1 MKKLNLSN
9 ISTTV
14 GMPQKSGSLTH
25 IQSAY
30 QEALNSIVRSIISD
44 GIYQSDVGY
53 ILHGCVNSGSGLNY
67 NISEGAIFLNGEI
80 YQVPAAVFTATG
92 LQVAVGTITTTY
104 FSDQSADPVAFTDGV
119 SRNVH
124 EIRRI
129 VFAAGLS
136 GGGDVNF
143 SACVDLR
150 YRPVGAIGQVVQW
163 KIPTGTLSD
172 YFTSGLGSHPLTV
185 GWAIANGSNGTDNY
199 AGKVMVGYDSGD
211 SDFDTVGG
219 TGGAKTHTLSVS
231 ELPAHDHVTHG
242 QGPIV
247 GSGTNKYLSRNSNTR
262 YSQGGGADNL
272 GGDDTPDTSMKTGQ
286 TGSGAAHNN
295 LQPYKTVLFIQRIS

>member
-119 SRNVH
+119 SP
-124 EIRRI
+124 
-129 VFAAGLS
+129 S
-136 GGGDVNF
+136 
-143 SACVDLR
+143 S
-150 YRPVGAIGQVVQW
+150 
-163 KIPTGTLSD
+163 
-172 YFTSGLGSHPLTV
+172 
-185 GWAIANGSNGTDNY
+185 
-199 AGKVMVGYDSGD
+199 
-211 SDFDTVGG
+211 
-219 TGGAKTHTLSVS
+219 
-231 ELPAHDHVTHG
+231 
-242 QGPIV
+242 
-247 GSGTNKYLSRNSNTR
+247 
-262 YSQGGGADNL
+262 
-272 GGDDTPDTSMKTGQ
+272 
-286 TGSGAAHNN
+286 
-295 LQPYKTVLFIQRIS
+295 